1 MFVPVPADH
10 LAAAL
15 ADPGR
20 VALAL
25 PELQRDAAAEGVA
38 GRLKL
43 RVGGSSVTYRGSLGI
58 TRQDD
63 GTFTAEAAGGEARGD
78 GTVRA
83 TVRVTLHPRPDGTVL
98 HFAATG
104 SAGGRIT
111 GFEPDAVRSALTRLM
126 ERFAADL
133 PGQSGEDADDSRG
146 GVSAAVTADGHDEVL
161 PGAGE
166 PLVPEFAPAADGDF
180 DARPD
185 AEDPTPAGPDRDGAP
200 SREDAAD
207 AGGGPADG
215 AGAGTDGNVDEQ
227 GETVEHQDGRE
238 PDGADTGA
246 APANADAADG
256 NAADGNAA
264 AGEDAA
270 ARRGA
275 AAGEH
280 AGPESGPGTGR
291 EVNTAA
297 DSGVEAASDT
307 GAATGADPR
316 AGAAGTPAAGTDEEA
331 AADADAGPADTGAAT
346 GADPRAGAVDTPA
359 AGTDEEAAADAD
371 AGPADTGAATGAD
384 PRAGAVDTPAAGTDE
399 EAAADAD
406 AGAAVNAGA
415 GAAENA
421 AADPRA
427 GAVDT
432 PAAGT
437 DEEAAADA
445 DAGPAVNAGA
455 GPAESAGADTGADA
469 EAGPG
474 EGAAAEVGEEGDPG
488 EDRAAEDGEDDG
500 GEGDAARRPSVFDA
514 PVPPPS
520 LDPAAEFDEVDG
532 EDPLEFPGEDAPVAD
547 AAQARRTMIGR
558 SAEEVDHAPPRGR
571 YAPVPVPPSGMADR
585 TLRWAGPAA
594 AALAVAAGAIAV
606 TRALRRGGR

>member
-25 PELQRDAAAEGVA
+25 PGLQRDAAAEGVA

-256 NAADGNAA
+256 NAADGNAV

-291 EVNTAA
+291 EGNTAA
-297 DSGVEAASDT
+297 DPGVDAASDT
-307 GAATGADPR
+307 GDATGADPR

-331 AADADAGPADTGAAT
+331 AADADAGPA
-346 GADPRAGAVDTPA
+346 
-359 AGTDEEAAADAD
+359 
-371 AGPADTGAATGAD
+371 
-384 PRAGAVDTPAAGTDE
+384 
-399 EAAADAD
+399 
-406 AGAAVNAGA
+406 VNAGA
-415 GAAENA
+415 GPAENA

-445 DAGPAVNAGA
+445 DAGPAESGAAG
-455 GPAESAGADTGADA
+455 TGADL

-532 EDPLEFPGEDAPVAD
+532 EDPLEFPEEDAPVAD